1 MMIVPA
7 QSQNV
12 SPITLA
18 NTDSVQTVYTGQRS
32 ALADHTTTV
41 QSEYSTAV
49 HTATPEGTL
58 SQGIL

>member
-12 SPITLA
+12 SPIILA

-32 ALADHTTTV
+32 ALAV